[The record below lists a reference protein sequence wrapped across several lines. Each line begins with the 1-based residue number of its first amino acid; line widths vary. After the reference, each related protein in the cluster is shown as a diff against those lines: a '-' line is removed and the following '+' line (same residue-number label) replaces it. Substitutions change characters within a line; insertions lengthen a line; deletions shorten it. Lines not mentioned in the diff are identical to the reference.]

1 MDLEDNATD
10 QPDPT
15 SNPWRGRTHVFQQP
29 VQLRPRKQSYGLT
42 EEETELLWST
52 GLPRMPRF

>member
-1 MDLEDNATD
+1 MAK
-10 QPDPT
+10 
-15 SNPWRGRTHVFQQP
+15 